1 VVTAP
6 LVNAAAF
13 TCTGAQ
19 GVSDVSQAASEL
31 GELP

>member
-1 VVTAP
+1 MPVEFLTDDEVV
-6 LVNAAAF
+6 

-31 GELP
+31 G